1 MWELASGESKYP
13 TRVKGLT
20 GKKVESIAVGGYH
33 ACAIISGGQEV
44 YCWGKNNK
52 SQLGVTAFGYRNI
65 ASIVPFGS
73 SILSGGKTVK
83 NVYASGNLRV

>member
-1 MWELASGESKYP
+1 MGTASGESKYP

-44 YCWGKNNK
+44 YCWEKTT
-52 SQLGVTAFGYRNI
+52 SLSWVLQHLAI
-65 ASIVPFGS
+65 E
-73 SILSGGKTVK
+73 ILPQ
-83 NVYASGNLRV
+83 